1 MSIIFN
7 KLRVILLFTA
17 VWCFSLVLCGCDCAP
32 KPDNKELS
40 QAINEVL
47 KNQTVIIPA
56 PGFPSKMEELM
67 LVLEDPSAPENAQKP
82 YHPAE
87 KIGWEGMIDY
97 ARAYEKQGAMT
108 FEKGT
113 FEERNFFDEAFSFT
127 GFRLRVTDV
136 IRDDTVVIPS
146 IGRVGFKAG
155 VVSVKDI
162 VKASEPEKRDDKSY
176 LIRVT
181 YTSSIGDAKS
191 WVNDEIIEKS
201 GAKNRLLNE
210 ETVNV
215 IYKDGKYSVD
225 DENFVKFHKNP
236 YLAFEIE

>member
-1 MSIIFN
+1 MIPRYLKNNNIVLPFVFVVLS
-7 KLRVILLFTA
+7 LLL
-17 VWCFSLVLCGCDCAP
+17 SGCDRAP
-32 KPDNKELS
+32 KPDSKELS

-67 LVLEDPSAPENAQKP
+67 LVLEDPSAPQNAKKP

-136 IRDDTVVIPS
+136 IKGDTVVIPS
-146 IGRVGFKAG
+146 LGRVGFKAG
-155 VVSVKDI
+155 VVTVKDI
-162 VKASEPEKRDDKSY
+162 VKTSEPQKQEDKSY
-176 LIRVT
+176 TIAVT
-181 YTSSIGDAKS
+181 YTSAVGAAKN
-191 WVNDEIIEKS
+191 WLNDEILEKS

-215 IYKDGKYSVD
+215 TYKDGKYSIG
-225 DENFVKFHKNP
+225 DEAFIKFHQKP
-236 YLAFEIE
+236 YLAFDVE